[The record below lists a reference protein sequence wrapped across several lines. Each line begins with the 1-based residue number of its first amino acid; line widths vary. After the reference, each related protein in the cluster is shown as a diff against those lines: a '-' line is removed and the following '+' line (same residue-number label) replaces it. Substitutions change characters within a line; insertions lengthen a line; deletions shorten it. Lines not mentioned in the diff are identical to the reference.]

1 MGRKYQW
8 TLQLRFPAWVQES
21 RIPRTMWDLLR
32 IVTMSYDTYM
42 YDLDARG
49 RHAGRSSKRWRVP
62 VQEPTFW
69 EGHAASADLLRILHG
84 YWNIPMRQEFV
95 PPSESQA
102 VSIRIVSAS
111 GAGTGLG
118 TGLGTELSSDP
129 GNRTDIGADIHALAY
144 SATMNGLAAV
154 CQYVSDAP
162 HQLALVELGEDSGV
176 ASSAARNFSPGVRQR
191 LHPVTATLHGK
202 THSPEARQLPLDL
215 LHLVLAATVA
225 LGLDEDEVLFAQ
237 DGVASLQL
245 PVTMMSA
252 GAVPSPTVTPAVSAA
267 VASLISR
274 ITGKDFNI
282 VNPLANCT
290 PADTARII
298 LNNQSLMHNTHQA
311 VSLVEQAPQSR
322 RQQDMALAFL
332 CAGDN
337 GESLA
342 EGSREQLAGRFN
354 QAMNDSR
361 VSMFIHNLREL
372 STLPSTEL
380 RERLDILPGV
390 HWLIRNNQYNRVHNL
405 IVRHIQEVITTLT
418 ELVHGASRHLV
429 QGTLPL
435 SSFLG
440 RTLYPPDLEPVRH
453 PTFKRRGDMWALWF
467 DTGDTVYME
476 DLLGLRYVHYLLQ
489 FPGRTY
495 SAMALRAQAEGQ
507 GLLLSGSIDVLD
519 EIAIRSVKTY
529 MHTLRKSIQ
538 AAELE
543 NRPDSA
549 REHRAELESVEAE
562 LNRAVGLG
570 GRVRKNSDMEKARR
584 AVSSTIH
591 RALGRLHES
600 HPALAIHLRNHL
612 HIGTHL
618 RYTPDDEIE
627 WIT

>member
-1 MGRKYQW
+1 MGNKYKW
-8 TLQLRFPAWVQES
+8 TLQLRFPAWIQES

-42 YDLDARG
+42 HDFDARG
-49 RHAGRSSKRWRVP
+49 SHAGRSSKRWRVP
-62 VQEPTFW
+62 VQDPEFW
-69 EGHAASADLLRILHG
+69 AGHAANADLSRILHG
-84 YWNIPMRQEFV
+84 YWNIPMRQEFA
-95 PPSESQA
+95 PPSETQA

-111 GAGTGLG
+111 DTGTGL
-118 TGLGTELSSDP
+118 SSAP
-129 GNRTDIGADIHALAY
+129 GNCTDIGSNIHALAY
-144 SATMNGLAAV
+144 SATVNGLAAV

-162 HQLALVELGEDSGV
+162 HQLALVDLYEDRGA
-176 ASSAARNFSPGVRQR
+176 ASSAALNFSPSVRQR
-191 LHPVTATLHGK
+191 LYPITATVHSE
-202 THSPEARQLPLDL
+202 THSLAVRRLPLDL
-215 LHLVLAATVA
+215 LHLVLAVTVA
-225 LGLDEDEVLFAQ
+225 LGFDKDQVIFPQ
-237 DGVASLQL
+237 DGIASLQL

-274 ITGKDFNI
+274 ITSKDFKI
-282 VNPLANCT
+282 VNPLADCT

-298 LNNQSLMHNTHQA
+298 LDKQSFMHNSCQP
-311 VSLVEQAPQSR
+311 VSLVEQAPQTR
-322 RQQDMALAFL
+322 RQQDIALAML
-332 CAGDN
+332 CAGKGDA
-337 GESLA
+337 SLA
-342 EGSREQLAGRFN
+342 EGAREQLAGHFN

-380 RERLDILPGV
+380 RDRLDILPGV
-390 HWLIRNNQYNRVHNL
+390 HWLIRQNQYSLVQNL
-405 IVRHIQEVITTLT
+405 MVRHIQEMITTLT
-418 ELVHGASRHLV
+418 DLVHSASRHLV

-476 DLLGLRYVHYLLQ
+476 DLLGLRYIHYLLQ

-507 GLLLSGSIDVLD
+507 GLLLSGSIEVLD

-529 MHTLRKSIQ
+529 MDTLRKSIQ

-543 NRPDSA
+543 NRPNSA

-570 GRVRKNSDMEKARR
+570 GRVRKSSDMEKARR

-600 HPALAIHLRNHL
+600 LPALAIHLRNHL
-612 HIGTHL
+612 HVGTHL
-618 RYTPDDEIE
+618 RYMPDDEIE